1 MAQKLISKKTYY
13 TTEDYIRDTE
23 RNIQRDEIRSMIEP
37 AKAPELRKRIEG
49 EKRLLIAL
57 RKLFGNRG
65 RIETSAFT
73 DADSFEKKHI

>member
-1 MAQKLISKKTYY
+1 MAKKLISKKTYY

-23 RNIQRDEIRSMIEP
+23 RNIQRDEIRAMCEP

-57 RKLFGNRG
+57 NKLFSNRG
-65 RIETSAFT
+65 RRETGAFINSVNR
-73 DADSFEKKHI
+73 DKI